1 MQHDSNENHDK
12 IRLEM
17 ESISQWMAKIGLNLE
32 ELVESTGLDKE
43 VVEAVIS
50 GNYTPSPLQRESLAT
65 ALGVSKNDIA
75 WGHKVPVQHLYGH
88 GPQFGRTP

>member
-1 MQHDSNENHDK
+1 MQRNSNENHDK
-12 IRLEM
+12 IGPEM
-17 ESISQWMAKIGLNLE
+17 EPIVQWMAKVGMSLE
-32 ELVESTGLDKE
+32 ELVESAGLDKE
-43 VVEAVIS
+43 VVQAVIS